1 MICLSF
7 RYFHLT
13 EIYIQ
18 IWNKNDKLFA
28 DTLHGLFFKHRRLPF
43 FFPYKQW
50 NVQQVAASNTEHLL
64 CYIDSVE
71 KYQHQP
77 QTMVSRVSH

>member
-1 MICLSF
+1 MGCSLN
-7 RYFHLT
+7 T
-13 EIYIQ
+13 
-18 IWNKNDKLFA
+18 D
-28 DTLHGLFFKHRRLPF
+28 DCF

-77 QTMVSRVSH
+77 QTMVSRVIRWLFFILKKWIYLQAEIETTLTDIKSG